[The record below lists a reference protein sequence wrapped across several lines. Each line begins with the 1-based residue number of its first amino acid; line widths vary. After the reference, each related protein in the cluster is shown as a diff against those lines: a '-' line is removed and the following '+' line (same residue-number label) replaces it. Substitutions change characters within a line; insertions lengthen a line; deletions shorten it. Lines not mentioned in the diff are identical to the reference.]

1 MRKTSR
7 KAFSI
12 QGIYRMNWF
21 RKVWDWFLCTD
32 PPRSKRVEVV
42 TDLSIRRKR
51 EQLRR
56 AYMTGDLQEV
66 RRLTKELAGR

>member
-1 MRKTSR
+1 
-7 KAFSI
+7 
-12 QGIYRMNWF
+12 MNWF